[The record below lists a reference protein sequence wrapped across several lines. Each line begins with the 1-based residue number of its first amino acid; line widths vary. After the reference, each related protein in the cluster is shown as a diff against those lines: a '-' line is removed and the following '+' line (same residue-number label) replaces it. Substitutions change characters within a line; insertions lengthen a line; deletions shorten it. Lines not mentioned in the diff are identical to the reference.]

1 MSEPT
6 DEPTDDATD
15 DATDDRPGGGPPG
28 KRRRV
33 LTVVVAALVVLVLV
47 VVGGGFLVYE
57 HLNHNIKS
65 LDTTKALGTDRPSA
79 YVPKTPTPQD
89 PLNILLLG
97 SDTRQGKGNHI
108 GGQTPGLS
116 DTTILLHINADR
128 TRAYGVSIPRDSMVQ
143 RPTCLSKDGKTQIP
157 GALSMFNEAYA
168 LGGAGCTERT
178 VEQLTGI
185 RIDHF
190 VVVDFN
196 GFKHMVDALGGVQV
210 CVPKPVHDTIGHID
224 LPAGTYTVT
233 GQQALD
239 YVRVRHDISAN
250 GDIGRMRRQ
259 QAFLASMANKAV
271 SLGTLSNPVKLY
283 KFLDAATKSL
293 TTDPGLADLKSLA
306 GLANQLKS
314 IGLDKIR
321 FLTVPFQTYQP
332 DPNRLVW
339 APAAQRLWRR
349 VRLDESLSRKEAR
362 TTISAGDRVPSS
374 PTASPSAGASP
385 TESPSR
391 AQQRLENG
399 LCA

>member
-1 MSEPT
+1 MSEPH
-6 DEPTDDATD
+6 DAGQPD
-15 DATDDRPGGGPPG
+15 QPPR
-28 KRRRV
+28 KRKV
-33 LTVVVAALVVLVLV
+33 LTIVLATLVVLVLI

-57 HLNHNIKS
+57 HLNSNITS

-79 YVPKTPTPQD
+79 FVPPTPVSHP

-128 TRAYGVSIPRDSMVQ
+128 TAAYGVSIPRDSMVQ
-143 RPTCLSKDGKTQIP
+143 RPTCLSKDGKTEVP
-157 GALSMFNEAYA
+157 GGLSMFNEAYA
-168 LGGAGCTERT
+168 IGGAGCTERT

-233 GQQALD
+233 GEQALD
-239 YVRVRHDISAN
+239 YVRVRHDISDN

-259 QAFLASMANKAV
+259 QTFLASMANKAI

-293 TTDPGLADLKSLA
+293 TTDPGLADLKELA
-306 GLANQLKS
+306 DLANQLKS
-314 IGLDKIR
+314 IGLDNIQ
-321 FLTVPFQTYQP
+321 FLTVPFETYQP

-339 APAAQRLWRR
+339 AQAAKKLWRR
-349 VRLDESLSRKEAR
+349 IRLDEPLSAR
-362 TTISAGDRVPSS
+362 ESRATISAGDQVPSTPQS
-374 PTASPSAGASP
+374 QNSQGPQNPTAGASP
-385 TESPSR
+385 TMSPSQ
-391 AQQRLENG
+391 AQQRLDNG

>member
-6 DEPTDDATD
+6 DAESAKGPRRHRVWKIVLAT
-15 DATDDRPGGGPPG
+15 
-28 KRRRV
+28 V
-33 LTVVVAALVVLVLV
+33 LVLVLV
-47 VVGGGFLVYE
+47 VVVGGFLVYE
-57 HLNHNIKS
+57 HLNGNITS

-79 YVPKTPTPQD
+79 YVPKTPVPHQ

-116 DTTILLHINADR
+116 DTTILLHINAAR
-128 TRAYGVSIPRDSMVQ
+128 TAAYGVSIPRDSMVQ
-143 RPTCLSKDGKTQIP
+143 RPDCLSKDGKTTVP
-157 GALSMFNEAYA
+157 GGLSMFNEAYA
-168 LGGAGCTERT
+168 IGGAGCTERT

-196 GFKHMVDALGGVQV
+196 GFKHMVDALGGVEV
-210 CVPKPVHDTIGHID
+210 CVPKPVHDDIGHIN
-224 LPAGTYTVT
+224 LKAGTYTVT
-233 GQQALD
+233 GEQALD

-250 GDIGRMRRQ
+250 GDIGRMKRQ
-259 QAFLASMANKAV
+259 QAFLASMANKAI

-293 TTDPGLADLKSLA
+293 TTDPGLANLQALA
-306 GLANQLKS
+306 GLANQLRG
-314 IGLDKIR
+314 IGLENIQ
-321 FLTVPFQTYQP
+321 FLTVPFETYQP

-339 APAAQRLWRR
+339 APKAKKLWRR
-349 VRLDESLSRKEAR
+349 IRLDQPLSHKESRS
-362 TTISAGDRVPSS
+362 TISASDQVPGS
-374 PTASPSAGASP
+374 PGASPSAGASP
-385 TESPSR
+385 TVSSTK

>member
-6 DEPTDDATD
+6 DAERAK
-15 DATDDRPGGGPPG
+15 PPR
-28 KRRRV
+28 KRRVWKIV
-33 LTVVVAALVVLVLV
+33 LATVLALVLV
-47 VVGGGFLVYE
+47 VVVGGFLVYE
-57 HLNHNIKS
+57 HLNGNITS

-79 YVPKTPTPQD
+79 YVPKTPTPHQ

-116 DTTILLHINADR
+116 DTTILLHINAAR
-128 TRAYGVSIPRDSMVQ
+128 TTAYGVSIPRDSMVQ
-143 RPTCLSKDGKTQIP
+143 RPDCLSKDGKTTIP
-157 GALSMFNEAYA
+157 GAFGMFNEAYA
-168 LGGAGCTERT
+168 IGGAGCTERT

-196 GFKHMVDALGGVQV
+196 GFKHMVDALGGVEV
-210 CVPKPVHDTIGHID
+210 CVPKPVHDDIGHIN

-233 GQQALD
+233 GEQALD

-250 GDIGRMRRQ
+250 VDIGRVKRQ
-259 QAFLASMANKAV
+259 QAFLASMANKAI

-293 TTDPGLADLKSLA
+293 TTDPGLANLQALA
-306 GLANQLKS
+306 GLANQLRG
-314 IGLDKIR
+314 IGLENTQ
-321 FLTVPFQTYQP
+321 FLTVPFETYQP

-339 APAAQRLWRR
+339 APEAKKLWRR
-349 VRLDESLSRKEAR
+349 IRLDKPLSHKESRS
-362 TTISAGDRVPSS
+362 TSSASDQVPGS
-374 PTASPSAGASP
+374 PGASPSTGASP
-385 TESPSR
+385 SVSPTQ
-391 AQQRLENG
+391 AEQRLENG

>member
-6 DEPTDDATD
+6 GAERAKAPRKHRVWKIALAT
-15 DATDDRPGGGPPG
+15 
-28 KRRRV
+28 V
-33 LTVVVAALVVLVLV
+33 LALVLV
-47 VVGGGFLVYE
+47 VVVGGFLVYE
-57 HLNHNIKS
+57 HLNGNITS

-79 YVPKTPTPQD
+79 YVPKTPTPHQ

-116 DTTILLHINADR
+116 DTTILLHINATR
-128 TRAYGVSIPRDSMVQ
+128 TAAYGVSIPRDSMVQ
-143 RPTCLSKDGKTQIP
+143 RPDCLSKDGKTTVP
-157 GALSMFNEAYA
+157 GGLSMFNEAYA
-168 LGGAGCTERT
+168 IGGAGCTERT

-196 GFKHMVDALGGVQV
+196 GFKHMVDALGGVEV
-210 CVPKPVHDTIGHID
+210 CVPKPVHDDIGHIN
-224 LPAGTYTVT
+224 LKAGTYTVT
-233 GQQALD
+233 GEQALD

-250 GDIGRMRRQ
+250 GDIGRMKRQ
-259 QAFLASMANKAV
+259 QAFLASMANKAI

-283 KFLDAATKSL
+283 RFLDAATKSL
-293 TTDPGLADLKSLA
+293 TTDPGLANLQALA
-306 GLANQLKS
+306 GLANQLRG
-314 IGLDKIR
+314 IGLENIQ
-321 FLTVPFQTYQP
+321 FLTVPFETYQP

-339 APAAQRLWRR
+339 APAAKKLWRR
-349 VRLDESLSRKEAR
+349 IRLDKPLSHKESRS
-362 TTISAGDRVPSS
+362 TISASDQVPGSPGAISS
-374 PTASPSAGASP
+374 ASPSAGSSP
-385 TESPSR
+385 TVSPTK

>member
-6 DEPTDDATD
+6 ETQREKAPRKHRVWKIVLAT
-15 DATDDRPGGGPPG
+15 
-28 KRRRV
+28 
-33 LTVVVAALVVLVLV
+33 ALVLVLV
-47 VVGGGFLVYE
+47 VVVGGFLVYE
-57 HLNHNIKS
+57 HLNGNITS

-79 YVPKTPTPQD
+79 YVPRTPTPQQ

-116 DTTILLHINADR
+116 DTTILLHINATR
-128 TRAYGVSIPRDSMVQ
+128 TAAYGVSIPRDSMVQ
-143 RPTCLSKDGKTQIP
+143 RPDCLSKDGKTTIP
-157 GALSMFNEAYA
+157 GGLSMFNEAYA
-168 LGGAGCTERT
+168 IGGAGCTERT

-196 GFKHMVDALGGVQV
+196 GFKHMVDALGGVEV
-210 CVPKPVHDTIGHID
+210 CVPKPVHDTVGHIN
-224 LPAGTYTVT
+224 LKAGTYTVT

-250 GDIGRMRRQ
+250 GDIGRMKRQ
-259 QAFLASMANKAV
+259 QAFLASMANKAI

-293 TTDPGLADLKSLA
+293 TTDPGLANLQALA
-306 GLANQLKS
+306 GLANQLRG
-314 IGLDKIR
+314 IGLENIQ
-321 FLTVPFQTYQP
+321 FLTVPFETYQP
-332 DPNRLVW
+332 DPNRLQLAPGAADVW
-339 APAAQRLWRR
+339 RKIRFDKPLSHK
-349 VRLDESLSRKEAR
+349 ESRS
-362 TTISAGDRVPSS
+362 TISASDQVPGS
-374 PTASPSAGASP
+374 PGASPSASPSAGSSP
-385 TESPSR
+385 TVSPTK